1 MKIVVFA
8 PHPDDEI
15 FGCGGSTIKWI
26 EEGHNVHI
34 IYITDNR
41 VLISWGLKANE
52 LVVDEIN
59 DYIDLT
65 EDEIADIALKEAEDA
80 ASALG
85 FSPNNIHLLKIHDQD
100 AINKIDLAVSL
111 SKEIIKGADRI
122 VLPGDIKSHP
132 DHKATHIIAKKAA
145 KELDLNA
152 EFFVYYSI
160 SPKEKQLKINI
171 AKYRERLYEI
181 MKIYKTQ
188 LCIKGTR
195 AGWETLKRK
204 RSERFGVYKL
214 EDMDKYNNF

>member
-152 EFFVYYSI
+152 ELFVYYSI

>member
-15 FGCGGSTIKWI
+15 FGCGGSILKWI
-26 EEGHNVHI
+26 KEGHNVHI

-52 LVVDEIN
+52 LVIEEIN
-59 DYIDLT
+59 DYLDLT
-65 EDEIADIALKEAEDA
+65 DDQIADIALKEAEDA
-80 ASALG
+80 ANALG
-85 FSPNNIHLLKIHDQD
+85 FSPNNVHLLKIHDQD

-111 SKEIIKGADRI
+111 SKEIIKDADRI

-132 DHKATHIIAKKAA
+132 DHKATHIIAKQAA
-145 KELDLNA
+145 KELNLNA
-152 EFFVYYSI
+152 EFFVFYAVA
-160 SPKEKQLKINI
+160 PKEKQLKINI
-171 AKYRERLYEI
+171 AKYRENLFEI

-204 RSERFGVYKL
+204 RTERFGVYSL
-214 EDMDKYNNF
+214 EDMDKYQNF